1 MNPSMRPLLWG
12 TLLIAAVAAASSR
25 TPEQAAPT
33 KIVHAPVKMAG
44 GSALEALDLVGEARR
59 LRVYTQLR
67 GIDDPGDAKLLFPA
81 NVKSQLGLTDQQ
93 ANLLFHTGIRQ
104 SNRFET
110 FDDSDTK
117 VRDGARQSYKGEN
130 MDIVIEGEFVSER
143 QEIIDISPYKK
154 VHTSMRLI
162 ATMRDVKTG
171 RELFSGAVSTVG
183 EWGAVQ
189 GEGVLIPPGGN
200 ASSPQVE
207 LSMGQ

>member
-1 MNPSMRPLLWG
+1 MKSSIRSIMAA
-12 TLLIAAVAAASSR
+12 TLLVAAVAAASSKA
-25 TPEQAAPT
+25 PEQAKPN
-33 KIVHAPVKMAG
+33 KIVHAPVKMPA

-117 VRDGARQSYKGEN
+117 VRDGFAELHPVGRFGTPE
-130 MDIVIEGEFVSER
+130 
-143 QEIIDISPYKK
+143 EIANAILFLSAPGNGF
-154 VHTSMRLI
+154 L
-162 ATMRDVKTG
+162 TG
-171 RELFSGAVSTVG
+171 HDLLVD
-183 EWGAVQ
+183 
-189 GEGVLIPPGGN
+189 GGYS
-200 ASSPQVE
+200 AK
-207 LSMGQ
+207 